1 MITVLT
7 PSFNR
12 AHTLPRVYASL
23 LEQTDRRFEWL
34 IIDDGSTDNTGTWV
48 QDIIDQADFKIR
60 YVPQQNGG
68 KHVAINTGAVMAE
81 TDWIL
86 ILDSDDALTPDA
98 IATVVRGL
106 SEHSHQ
112 QLAGLCFRKGY
123 FDGKIIG
130 QTRAIAPELL
140 MHPTAA
146 GKLLQGDL
154 AYIFRRSALLSHP
167 FPVIKGEK
175 FVPELYIWNKI
186 GDDGPILFFTQKS
199 IYLCE
204 YLDDGYSKNFLR
216 NLKRNPRGFLLY
228 YRAQFF
234 REKIGIHKLKCA
246 IRSMQCCYYAVAKRS
261 KK

>member
-12 AHTLPRVYASL
+12 SHTLPRAYASL
-23 LEQTDRRFEWL
+23 LEQTDKRFEWL
-34 IIDDGSTDNTGTWV
+34 IIDDGSTDDTGTWV
-48 QDIIDQADFKIR
+48 QSIIDQADFNIR
-60 YVPQQNGG
+60 YVRQENGG
-68 KHVAINTGAVMAE
+68 KHVAINTGSVMAKS
-81 TDWIL
+81 DWIL

-98 IATVVRGL
+98 VSTVLQRL
-106 SEHSHQ
+106 MEHAGKH
-112 QLAGLCFRKGY
+112 LDGLCFRRAY

-130 QTRAIAPELL
+130 KTHSIAPQLL

-154 AYIFRRSALLSHP
+154 AYVFRRTALLAHP
-167 FPVIKGEK
+167 FPVIAGEK
-175 FVPELYIWNKI
+175 FVPELYIWNMI
-186 GDDGPILFFTQKS
+186 GDDGAILFFNQQY
-199 IYLCE
+199 IYYCE
-204 YLDDGYSKNFLR
+204 YLDDGYSKNFIH

-234 REKIGIHKLKCA
+234 REKIGLHKLKCA
-246 IRSMQCCYYAVAKRS
+246 IRSVQCCYYAIVNQL